1 MRLFIL
7 LFLFAQ
13 TVLSYSA
20 EEKLFSENRWHA
32 IVVISDNPEID
43 EWSAARSLSDW
54 AEVVSGKKIGVI
66 SESENPPAHLWKI
79 YIGKT
84 QAALKSQVSAPG
96 QRGDT
101 AIRQVKDKGVYLLG
115 NNPAATRIA
124 VGRFCEQ
131 VLGITFCQPGT
142 KGADYSK
149 LKAIPIPSGD
159 LFQPAFYWRAIGG
172 ITNEN
177 SRDWAYTVG
186 YGNCPAFSHNLY
198 KIFTENEWKI
208 DPSFFAEGQQGYIK
222 PTGLGSDA
230 NPNLNHPQAVT
241 VARRYIEDWFKNN
254 PESTSVAM
262 GLNDTLVFDKKV
274 ESEGWFRDR
283 PVRTNYLIGF
293 LNKVADG
300 NWLNQNSSSQSKRTL
315 GTLAYLDTLKAPT
328 IKVHPDI
335 FPWVCVDRMG
345 YADEEF
351 AQQDIDNCI
360 AWVKSGADNVGAY
373 DYWYGNSFCIPRI
386 NFTAQDKSIK
396 KMNWAGVTGWYA
408 ELYPIWAF
416 DAPKAW
422 VGAKLLENPAT
433 DAEALLNQWFRAAYG
448 PADKPMRTIF
458 KVIETEWIK
467 ASQAQGKNQW
477 LYGAFEES
485 SGEIL
490 SDKAIDEISQS
501 LASAESELSKIK
513 RPSERHK
520 NYLWRL
526 NQFKD
531 AWNLVVDFRE
541 VVRLRK
547 AQPTTPDEALAAL
560 EKLVAAEQL
569 LDEAQDR
576 FNFKFSTTS
585 QKINWSRFTSTNPRD
600 QWLKLIKL
608 NPELNEKLRQC
619 IQVDSSGL
627 SILNWLWEN
636 KKMQAKVL
644 NSTTSI
650 DLFQKHWVLETI
662 PQKNSEKINQTSLLA
677 LNHQSGV
684 LRRTEAIN
692 SKNLIR
698 FTITHNPVGGKI
710 KLSITFKGQDRS
722 LVRSQ
727 QVNHAEESLTVL
739 SPPWTEKVDFSV
751 QFDNAIDLK
760 SLEISQLNP

>member
-20 EEKLFSENRWHA
+20 EEKLFSENQWHA

-66 SESENPPAHLWKI
+66 SESENPSAHLWKI

-149 LKAIPIPSGD
+149 LKAIPVPSGD

-222 PTGLGSDA
+222 PTGIGSDA

-300 NWLNQNSSSQSKRTL
+300 NWPCPL
-315 GTLAYLDTLKAPT
+315 
-328 IKVHPDI
+328 
-335 FPWVCVDRMG
+335 
-345 YADEEF
+345 
-351 AQQDIDNCI
+351 
-360 AWVKSGADNVGAY
+360 
-373 DYWYGNSFCIPRI
+373 
-386 NFTAQDKSIK
+386 
-396 KMNWAGVTGWYA
+396 
-408 ELYPIWAF
+408 
-416 DAPKAW
+416 
-422 VGAKLLENPAT
+422 
-433 DAEALLNQWFRAAYG
+433 
-448 PADKPMRTIF
+448 
-458 KVIETEWIK
+458 
-467 ASQAQGKNQW
+467 
-477 LYGAFEES
+477 
-485 SGEIL
+485 
-490 SDKAIDEISQS
+490 
-501 LASAESELSKIK
+501 
-513 RPSERHK
+513 
-520 NYLWRL
+520 
-526 NQFKD
+526 
-531 AWNLVVDFRE
+531 
-541 VVRLRK
+541 
-547 AQPTTPDEALAAL
+547 
-560 EKLVAAEQL
+560 
-569 LDEAQDR
+569 
-576 FNFKFSTTS
+576 
-585 QKINWSRFTSTNPRD
+585 
-600 QWLKLIKL
+600 
-608 NPELNEKLRQC
+608 
-619 IQVDSSGL
+619 
-627 SILNWLWEN
+627 
-636 KKMQAKVL
+636 
-644 NSTTSI
+644 
-650 DLFQKHWVLETI
+650 
-662 PQKNSEKINQTSLLA
+662 
-677 LNHQSGV
+677 
-684 LRRTEAIN
+684 
-692 SKNLIR
+692 
-698 FTITHNPVGGKI
+698 
-710 KLSITFKGQDRS
+710 
-722 LVRSQ
+722 
-727 QVNHAEESLTVL
+727 
-739 SPPWTEKVDFSV
+739 
-751 QFDNAIDLK
+751 
-760 SLEISQLNP
+760 

>member
-1 MRLFIL
+1 VRLFIL
-7 LFLFAQ
+7 LFVFAQ
-13 TVLSYSA
+13 TSLSSSA
-20 EEKLFSENRWHA
+20 EEKLFNDNRWQA
-32 IVVISDNPEID
+32 VVVISDSPEIE
-43 EWSAARSLSDW
+43 EWSAARSLSEW
-54 AEVVSGKKIGVI
+54 AEVVSGEKIGIV

-84 QAALKSQVSAPG
+84 QASIKNQISAPVR
-96 QRGDT
+96 RGDT
-101 AIRQVKDKGVYLLG
+101 AVRQVKDKGVYLLG

-149 LKAIPIPSGD
+149 LKVIPIPSGD
-159 LFQPAFYWRAIGG
+159 LFQPAFYWRAVGG
-172 ITNEN
+172 ITNEA
-177 SRDWAYTVG
+177 SKDWAYSVG
-186 YGNCPAFSHNLY
+186 YGNCPAFSHNFY
-198 KIFTENEWKI
+198 KIFTESEWKM
-208 DPSFFAEGQQGYIK
+208 DPSFFAEGEQGYIR
-222 PTGLGSDA
+222 PTGDGSDA

-241 VARRYIEDWFKNN
+241 IARRYIEDWFKDN
-254 PESTSVAM
+254 PENTSVAM

-274 ESEGWFRDR
+274 ENEGWFRDR
-283 PVRTNYLIGF
+283 PVRTNYLMGF

-300 NWLNQNSSSQSKRTL
+300 NWLNQTNSSGTKRTL
-315 GTLAYLDTLKAPT
+315 GTLAYMDTLKAPS

-345 YADEEF
+345 YAHEEF

-373 DYWYGNSFCIPRI
+373 DYWYGNSFCVPRI

-422 VGAKLLENPAT
+422 VGAKLLESPAA

-458 KVIETEWIK
+458 KAIEAEWNK
-467 ASQAQGKNQW
+467 ASRAQGENQW

-490 SDKAIDEISQS
+490 SDKAVDEISQN
-501 LASAESELSKIK
+501 LASAESELNKIK
-513 RPSERHK
+513 NPSERHK
-520 NYLWRL
+520 NYSWRL

-560 EKLVAAEQL
+560 ERLVAAEQL
-569 LDEAQDR
+569 LDEVQDR
-576 FNFKFSTTS
+576 FNFKWSTTS

-600 QWLKLIKL
+600 KWLKLIKL
-608 NPELNEKLRQC
+608 NPGLNDKLMQC

-627 SILNWLWEN
+627 SILNWVWES
-636 KKMQAKVL
+636 KKAQAKPL
-644 NSTTSI
+644 CLTTSVESV
-650 DLFQKHWVLETI
+650 QKNWVLETNLR
-662 PQKNSEKINQTSLLA
+662 KNSEKLNQPSLVA

-684 LRRTEAIN
+684 LRRTEKIE
-692 SKNLIR
+692 SKKLIR
-698 FTITHNPVGGKI
+698 FFIKHNPVGGK
-710 KLSITFKGQDRS
+710 LTLTTTFIGQDRN

-727 QVNHAEESLTVL
+727 HVNESEESLTVL
-739 SPPWTEKVDFSV
+739 SPQWTEQVEFSLH
-751 QFDNAIDLK
+751 FENAIDLK
-760 SLEISQLNP
+760 AIEISQLIP